1 MIRSSKLATCSL
13 LLSMITMIS
22 CHPANDTTNQ
32 TALQR
37 LKSGGLEVALLSPR
51 DALQHGSDMFTIEFR
66 SADGN
71 RIDVG
76 NVRSSASMP
85 MPGMPMFGSIDVH
98 RTSVLGQ
105 YTADAKF
112 EMAGTWQM
120 TIEWDGPAGHG
131 ALKFSQ
137 MVH

>member
-1 MIRSSKLATCSL
+1 MTRSSRLAICNL
-13 LLSMITMIS
+13 LLSVITMTS
-22 CHPANDTTNQ
+22 CHRINETTYQ

-51 DALQHGSDMFTIEFR
+51 DALQHGSDMFLIEFR

-71 RIDVG
+71 RVDVG
-76 NVRSSASMP
+76 TVRSSASMP

-98 RTSVLGQ
+98 RTSVVGQ
-105 YTADAKF
+105 YAADTRF